1 MSTTDKQI
9 QELNALIEET
19 ATSLGATDQTYIGI
33 LRMLNKNGKL
43 SLPSRVLRGQLLFFK
58 YKPISESFISQNKYY
73 DAYPLV
79 LVTDAYRGG
88 FEGINLH
95 YIEGDERM
103 FLFENILKSMP
114 TLKANE
120 EWRTRVSVDYDK
132 LNASRK
138 FRYYKPCYKRYL
150 WDGLKRRPVVIPFE
164 YWKTMVASETS
175 RFAKSKPVTVQRESR
190 KSVIRGK

>member
-1 MSTTDKQI
+1 MSNTSKEI
-9 QELNALIEET
+9 EELTALIEET

-33 LRMLNKNGKL
+33 LRMLNKHGKL

-58 YKPISESFISQNKYY
+58 YKPISESFISSNKYY

-95 YIEGDERM
+95 YIDKDDRM
-103 FLFENILKSMP
+103 FLFENIMKSMP
-114 TLKANE
+114 TMKANE
-120 EWRTRVSVDYDK
+120 QWRTRISVDYDK
-132 LNASRK
+132 LNASKK

-164 YWKTMVASETS
+164 YWKTIVESETS
-175 RFAKSKPVTVQRESR
+175 RFAKSRSVTVHREAR
-190 KSVIRGK
+190 KSVIRGD